1 MGLDARIRYTKMVI
15 KDTFIALLKEKPVNK
30 VTVKEICDLAEINR
44 ATFYKYYSDPFDL
57 LDKIELEMLSQ
68 LQSNLKTSPC
78 SFREIFVFIMVNIR
92 ADSERYRTLVSENG
106 DSKFPR
112 RIFSICYD
120 HITDDLRRQF
130 PDLSPIQQEWLYSF
144 SAQGCCGILERW
156 ISGGMSEGIEEVA
169 DFAQKLI
176 EATTKAMSDKRQ

>member
-68 LQSNLKTSPC
+68 LQSNLKTSPR
-78 SFREIFVFIMVNIR
+78 SFREIFIFIMVNIR
-92 ADSERYRTLVSENG
+92 ADGERYQVLTSENG
-106 DSKFPR
+106 DSKFPG
-112 RIFSICYD
+112 RIFSLYYEYIREE
-120 HITDDLRRQF
+120 LSKQF
-130 PDLSPIQQEWLYSF
+130 PSLSSIQQEWLYYF

-156 ISGGMSEGIEEVA
+156 ISGGMNEGIEEVS

-176 EATTKAMSDKRQ
+176 EATTKVMANNYQ